1 MSDEPTEAVKDPARK
16 KKRSGSEKRQRD
28 SIIGVRVYDH
38 ERAKIE
44 AHAAAVDL
52 CASSYLRVVGTGAQR
67 ASERRRPSPDM
78 KLVAK
83 LLAECGRIGGNVHQ
97 VTKRM
102 NLGDIPRSAEMDAAG
117 KEARALFAAA
127 LKALGL

>member
-1 MSDEPTEAVKDPARK
+1 MSDKPAAAVKEPPQK
-16 KKRSGSEKRQRD
+16 KKRSGSETRQRA

-38 ERAKIE
+38 ERARIE

-52 CASSYLRVVGTGAQR
+52 CASSFLRVLGTGEQR
-67 ASERRRPSPDM
+67 AHERRRPSPDM
-78 KLVAK
+78 REVAK
-83 LLAECGRIGGNVHQ
+83 LLGECGRVGGNVHQ
-97 VTKRM
+97 ITKRM
-102 NLGDIPRSAEMDAAG
+102 NLGEIPRSAEMDAAG

>member
-1 MSDEPTEAVKDPARK
+1 MNDEPIGAVNEPPQK
-16 KKRSGSEKRQRD
+16 KKRSGSEKRQRE
-28 SIIGVRVYDH
+28 SIIGVRVFDH
-38 ERAKIE
+38 ERATIE
-44 AHAAAVDL
+44 AHAAAADL
-52 CASSYLRVVGTGAQR
+52 CASSFLRVLGTGEQR
-67 ASERRRPSPDM
+67 RFERRRPNPDM
-78 KLVAK
+78 REVGR

-97 VTKRM
+97 VVKRM